1 MIKTIKTV
9 FVVTLVSG
17 GQFYNFATTSE
28 KDACEKY
35 FLGLKD
41 VLTEDGFSEFCAV
54 NKEDLDLNFEN
65 PCLEDLHEMYNEY
78 VKAIDGCR
86 EIKDFANS
94 KSFMRIKSISVRDN
108 ATDVVHSC
116 FRVKQDGE
124 FHFVNIG
131 VFPDKRA
138 SYAYVDAKLLEV
150 EGDRT
155 NLFKHKN
162 GKFYHNR
169 LKIHSL
175 K

>member
-1 MIKTIKTV
+1 MIKTTKTV

-41 VLTEDGFSEFCAV
+41 VLTEDGFAEFCAV
-54 NKEDLDLNFEN
+54 NKEDLDINFEN
-65 PCLEDLHEMYNEY
+65 PCLEDLHEMYEEY
-78 VKAIDGCR
+78 VHAIDGCR

-94 KSFMRIKSISVRDN
+94 KSFMRIRDIN
-108 ATDVVHSC
+108 VSDRATYVVHSC
-116 FRVKQDGE
+116 FRVKQEGE
-124 FHFVNIG
+124 FHFANIG

-138 SYAYVDAKLLEV
+138 AYAYTNAKLLNV
-150 EGDRT
+150 SNGDT
-155 NLFKHKN
+155 ALFKHKN
-162 GKFYHNR
+162 GKFFHNG